1 MVGPS
6 HRVLDGFGHVEWE
19 QNEVGPEI
27 VFPAAPTVA
36 AAVRDSRFA
45 SAVLATVAKSL
56 LFARSATEHAKV
68 QAGRAADAV
77 RWAAE
82 CPPDVSLCRWLQRK
96 RRERDTGGA
105 FTSRPDQAR
114 RSPLEII
121 PRKAS
126 DRFSLGRVRPPRTYP
141 PRTREC
147 PELWLDRQ
155 GLLVEI

>member
-6 HRVLDGFGHVEWE
+6 HRVLDGFGHVGRE

-36 AAVRDSRFA
+36 AADMRDSRFA
-45 SAVLATVAKSL
+45 SAVLATAAKSL

-68 QAGRAADAV
+68 QAGRAADEV

-96 RRERDTGGA
+96 RRERDTGGVHESA
-105 FTSRPDQAR
+105 
-114 RSPLEII
+114 
-121 PRKAS
+121 
-126 DRFSLGRVRPPRTYP
+126 
-141 PRTREC
+141 
-147 PELWLDRQ
+147 
-155 GLLVEI
+155 